1 MHPLKIEHLDTAHNR
16 SDPLEGREALLALN
30 LERDAA
36 AAAEMKEIS
45 NNEHV

>member
-1 MHPLKIEHLDTAHNR
+1 MGCVNKRCRIL
-16 SDPLEGREALLALN
+16 EALLALN